1 MPAERTVVAMNDDCC
16 RNETLDT
23 FCGSDAVASTVW
35 LRIGYRFRRCL
46 VRVHT
51 DRISEGVLMFILR
64 GNHMQ
69 LACKLT
75 VASVSSLFYLKRHA
89 LLYRHRSWKTLSGIH
104 ITNKSI
110 GYVINCWCV
119 QQTSDHVSILAF
131 CTSSIYL
138 TTFFERTSTI

>member
-75 VASVSSLFYLKRHA
+75 VASVSSLSISNVTLCFTDTVVGRHYL
-89 LLYRHRSWKTLSGIH
+89 
-104 ITNKSI
+104 
-110 GYVINCWCV
+110 V
-119 QQTSDHVSILAF
+119 F
-131 CTSSIYL
+131 M
-138 TTFFERTSTI
+138 